1 MPDQSVGDT
10 LALSDGSVINNIFF
24 IPPPILSDT
33 ISLSDSVRFS
43 TFRLGLTLRDNLN
56 LSDSIK
62 TSRTQ
67 NTPISD
73 IVAISDTLSAVLN
86 LVLGVSDAIYI
97 FDALAINLSLGVSDT
112 LSISDTLSVNL
123 AFGVSDKLSVSDAI
137 VNSTIPIFLAIP
149 QLVSDTLCLSDSVSY
164 TNSRS
169 LIALGDNILFSD
181 RINVVMNSTGNSY
194 LRRYLNVS

>member
-10 LALSDGSVINNIFF
+10 LALSDGSVINNLFF

-33 ISLSDSVRFS
+33 ISLSDNVRFS

-67 NTPISD
+67 NTPVSD
-73 IVAISDTLSAVLN
+73 TVAISDTLSAILN

>member
-33 ISLSDSVRFS
+33 ISLSDSMRFS
-43 TFRLGLTLRDNLN
+43 TFGLGLTLRDNLN

>member
-10 LALSDGSVINNIFF
+10 LALSDGSVINNLFF
-24 IPPPILSDT
+24 IPPPILLDT

-43 TFRLGLTLRDNLN
+43 TFGLGFTLRDNFN

-73 IVAISDTLSAVLN
+73 TVAISDTLSAILN
-86 LVLGVSDAIYI
+86 LILGISD
-97 FDALAINLSLGVSDT
+97 S
-112 LSISDTLSVNL
+112 LSISDAPKIDLSLSIFDNL
-123 AFGVSDKLSVSDAI
+123 FISDSI
-137 VNSTIPIFLAIP
+137 VNSIIPTFLANS
-149 QLVSDTLCLSDSVSY
+149 QLVSDTLGLLDSISY
-164 TNSRS
+164 ANSRS